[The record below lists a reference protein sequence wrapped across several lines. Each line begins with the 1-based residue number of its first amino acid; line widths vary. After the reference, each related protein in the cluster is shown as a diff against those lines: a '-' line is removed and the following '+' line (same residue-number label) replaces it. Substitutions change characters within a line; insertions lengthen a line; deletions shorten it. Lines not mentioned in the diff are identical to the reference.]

1 MAHDRVFVHDSHSAE
16 DLAGFTSDGYSHVD
30 VVAFCHRDLGR
41 GSAAFVAE
49 LSEAEG

>member
-1 MAHDRVFVHDSHSAE
+1 MAHDGVFVHDSHCAQ
-16 DLAGFTSDGYSHVD
+16 DLARFAGDGDSHVD